1 MTDTQTLESINQSI
15 NQSINMFRRSLVTLS
30 NRNSNASS
38 RTVVRDPRK
47 NKTALSQLVKQE
59 QEDEQ
64 DEQHLVNQTDSHP
77 LPFSPS
83 QPNQQSIGSSL
94 GSYALA
100 GAGMSLG
107 FILVGAVFGL

>member
-1 MTDTQTLESINQSI
+1 
-15 NQSINMFRRSLVTLS
+15 MFRRSLATLS

-59 QEDEQ
+59 EE
-64 DEQHLVNQTDSHP
+64 EQHLVNQADSHP
-77 LPFSPS
+77 PPFAPS